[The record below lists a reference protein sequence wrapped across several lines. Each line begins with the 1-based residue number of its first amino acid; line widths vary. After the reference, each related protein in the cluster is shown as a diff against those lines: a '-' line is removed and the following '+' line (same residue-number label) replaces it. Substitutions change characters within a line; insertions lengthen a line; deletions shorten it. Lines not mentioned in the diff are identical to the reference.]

1 MLMVQMVLMCMAL
14 AQGYAP
20 FNRHIST
27 SLRAMGDAQLD
38 LDAYTT
44 AGDIHNEASVISVV
58 KGMQVKNLEQ

>member
-1 MLMVQMVLMCMAL
+1 MVQHCLHVYKKA
-14 AQGYAP
+14 AP

-44 AGDIHNEASVISVV
+44 AGDIHNEASVISGVG
-58 KGMQVKNLEQ
+58 GMQVKNI